1 MYSPSNTDTRSL
13 STTTAIIINQFKLNF
28 LSMPYLCIFCML
40 FPQQTSTTQVR
51 TAREINTKMEG
62 FFMREIKNT
71 KIIAVDHGYGN
82 IKTANTVMPTGITAY
97 ETEPIFTGNILEYN
111 GTYYRIGEGH
121 KEFIPD
127 KAMDEDYYL
136 LTLMAVAMELNVF
149 SIQEA
154 DVHLAAG
161 LPLTWIRNQREE
173 FRSYLLQNPEVSYRF
188 NNKDYHI
195 RFVGCSLYP
204 QGYPAIVNLLSALKG
219 TNLLADIGNGTMNIL
234 YINNKK
240 AQESRCWTEK
250 FGVNQCMIAAKNA
263 ILDRFGV
270 KIEES
275 TVEQVLRFKAADIST
290 PYLDCI
296 TAVARQYV
304 ADIFATLRKY
314 EYNPDLMRLYV
325 VGGGGCLIRN
335 FGTYDESR
343 VTILDDICAAAK
355 GYEYLVLMSLKR
367 SFLYNSNIR
376 NSEKEG

>member
-1 MYSPSNTDTRSL
+1 
-13 STTTAIIINQFKLNF
+13 
-28 LSMPYLCIFCML
+28 
-40 FPQQTSTTQVR
+40 
-51 TAREINTKMEG
+51 
-62 FFMREIKNT
+62 MREIKNT

-82 IKTANTVMPTGITAY
+82 IKTANTVTPTGITAY
-97 ETEPIFTGNILEYN
+97 KKEPIFTWNTLEYN
-111 GTYYRIGEGH
+111 GIYYRIGEGH
-121 KEFIPD
+121 KEFISD
-127 KAMDEDYYL
+127 KTMDEDYYL
-136 LTLMAVAMELNVF
+136 LTLMAVARELNVF
-149 SIQEA
+149 SIQKA

-219 TNLLADIGNGTMNIL
+219 TNLLADIGTGTMNIL

-275 TVEQVLRFKAADIST
+275 TVEQVLRFKAADTST

-343 VTILDDICAAAK
+343 VTILDDICATAK
-355 GYEYLVLMSLKR
+355 GYEYLALMSLKR
-367 SFLYNSNIR
+367 R
-376 NSEKEG
+376 E